1 MNIMQKSQQG
11 FTLIELMIVVAI
23 IGILAAVA
31 IPQYGEYTQKTKL
44 AKVQAFLAPIK
55 GTVSQLYS
63 EKGAC
68 LVTTA
73 APAYTI
79 DGADVSGDL
88 GSQKPNPTNPT
99 TEVKELTT
107 AQGAD
112 ADHCTI
118 TVTTKGKLGKDFTGD
133 GVITFTGNF
142 GTNPVTWDTTTTPA
156 TGVTAGSSAA
166 SIIAGWK

>member
-1 MNIMQKSQQG
+1 MNILQKSQQG

-44 AKVQAFLAPIK
+44 AKVQAFVAPIK

-68 LVTTA
+68 LVVTA
-73 APAYTI
+73 VPAYTV
-79 DGADVSGDL
+79 DSQDVSGDL

-107 AQGAD
+107 AVGGA
-112 ADHCTI
+112 AETCTI
-118 TVTTKGKLGKDFTGD
+118 TVTSNGKLGKDFTGD
-133 GVITFTGNF
+133 AVMTFTGDF
-142 GTNPVTWDTTTTPA
+142 TKNPVQWTTAA
-156 TGVTAGSSAA
+156 TSGVTAGSAA
-166 SIIAGWK
+166 ETQIKNWK

>member
-1 MNIMQKSQQG
+1 MNIMNKAQQG

-44 AKVQAFLAPIK
+44 AKVQAFAAPIK

-68 LVTTA
+68 LVVTA
-73 APAYTI
+73 TPAYTV
-79 DGADVSGDL
+79 DSVDVSGDL

-99 TEVKELTT
+99 PEVKELTT
-107 AQGAD
+107 AVGSA
-112 ADHCTI
+112 ATTCTI

-133 GVITFTGNF
+133 GVITFTGDF
-142 GTNPVTWDTTTTPA
+142 TKNPVQWTAAA
-156 TGVTAGSSAA
+156 TSGVTTGTAA
-166 SIIAGWK
+166 ERQINDWK

>member
-1 MNIMQKSQQG
+1 MNIMNKAQQG

-44 AKVQAFLAPIK
+44 AKVQAFVAPIK

-68 LVTTA
+68 LVVATT
-73 APAYTI
+73 PAYTV
-79 DGADVSGDL
+79 DSVDVSGDL

-99 TEVKELTT
+99 PEVRELTT
-107 AQGAD
+107 AVGSVTET
-112 ADHCTI
+112 CTI

-133 GVITFTGNF
+133 GVITFTGDF
-142 GTNPVTWDTTTTPA
+142 TKNPVQWTAVA
-156 TGVTAGSSAA
+156 TSGVTTGSVAESQ
-166 SIIAGWK
+166 ITDWK

>member
-1 MNIMQKSQQG
+1 MNIMNKAQQG

-44 AKVQAFLAPIK
+44 AKVQAFVAPIK

-68 LVTTA
+68 LVVTTT
-73 APAYTI
+73 PAYTV
-79 DGADVSGDL
+79 DSVDVSGDL
-88 GSQKPNPTNPT
+88 GSQKPNPTDPT
-99 TEVKELTT
+99 QEVRELTT
-107 AQGAD
+107 NAGSA
-112 ADHCTI
+112 AETCTI

-133 GVITFTGNF
+133 GVITFTGDF
-142 GTNPVTWDTTTTPA
+142 TKNPVQWTA
-156 TGVTAGSSAA
+156 TATSGVTTGSVAETQ
-166 SIIAGWK
+166 INNWK

>member
-44 AKVQAFLAPIK
+44 AKVQAFVAPIK

-68 LVTTA
+68 LVTTV

-79 DGADVSGDL
+79 DGVDVSGDL

-107 AQGAD
+107 AAGA
-112 ADHCTI
+112 AEHCTI
-118 TVTTKGKLGKDFTGD
+118 TVTTKGKLGKDFTAN
-133 GVITFTGNF
+133 GVVTFTGDF
-142 GTNPVTWDTTTTPA
+142 TKNPVQWTTVA
-156 TGVTAGSSAA
+156 TSGVTAGSAA
-166 SIIAGWK
+166 ATQIGGWK

>member
-1 MNIMQKSQQG
+1 MNILQKSQQG

-44 AKVQAFLAPIK
+44 AKVQAFVAPIK

-68 LVTTA
+68 LVVTA
-73 APAYTI
+73 VPAYTV
-79 DGADVSGDL
+79 DSVDVSGDL

-107 AQGAD
+107 AVGSA
-112 ADHCTI
+112 AGTCTI
-118 TVTTKGKLGKDFTGD
+118 TVTTNGKLGKDFTGD
-133 GVITFTGNF
+133 GVITFTGDF
-142 GTNPVTWDTTTTPA
+142 TKNPVQWTTAA
-156 TGVTAGSSAA
+156 TSGVTTGSAA
-166 SIIAGWK
+166 ETQINNWK

>member
-44 AKVQAFLAPIK
+44 AKVQAFVAPIK

-68 LVTTA
+68 LVITVT
-73 APAYTI
+73 PSYTI
-79 DGADVSGDL
+79 DGVDVSGDL

-107 AQGAD
+107 AAGA
-112 ADHCTI
+112 AGTESCTI

-133 GVITFTGNF
+133 GVVTFTGDF
-142 GTNPVTWDTTTTPA
+142 TKNPVQWTTVA
-156 TGVTAGSSAA
+156 TSGVTAGSAA
-166 SIIAGWK
+166 ETQIGGWK

>member
-1 MNIMQKSQQG
+1 MNIMNKAQQG

-44 AKVQAFLAPIK
+44 AKIQAFVAPIK

-68 LVTTA
+68 LVVTTT
-73 APAYTI
+73 PAYTV
-79 DGADVSGDL
+79 DSVDVSGDL

-99 TEVKELTT
+99 QEVKELTT
-107 AQGAD
+107 AVGSVAET
-112 ADHCTI
+112 CTI

-133 GVITFTGNF
+133 GVITFTGDF
-142 GTNPVTWDTTTTPA
+142 TKNPVKWTTAA
-156 TGVTAGSSAA
+156 TSGVTTGSAA
-166 SIIAGWK
+166 ETQINNWK